1 MAFKIQNINVDLMN
15 GTANVVAVD
24 QATQPQIKVVNA
36 QFPFIPSGGE
46 GHEKDKVIAAAKAT
60 LQQALNEI

>member
-1 MAFKIQNINVDLMN
+1 MTFKIQTLSVDLMN

-24 QATQPQIKVVNA
+24 QSTQPQLKVVNA
-36 QFPFIPSGGE
+36 QFPFTPSGGE
-46 GHEKDKVIAAAKAT
+46 GHEKDKVIAAAKPV